1 MLQNIIPKFLNY
13 CKHYQFSKKA
23 LETFSLRLSEY
34 SRFLEPLKLSSLD
47 DITYVHLSDFVTSG
61 DPSVHVK
68 KARVWTLHQFFHY
81 LEFHKLIGI
90 NIAQHLPYPRIEKN
104 DPQFLSLDELKSVLT
119 WFLVKSTS
127 LSGLRNLII
136 VMMLVFL
143 GLRLSALRNLNIQDL
158 SLPESLI
165 WVREKGYVRR
175 PLPIPQILCIYLYQY
190 LKKLDIQIGPLFL
203 SKRKK
208 RISTRSVQYI
218 FDVAEKNLRP
228 GKHLHCHLLR
238 HTAATQINQS
248 SGVDITQAVLG
259 HRSRRT
265 TEAYVHLDGDLYAKY
280 MASHP
285 YHQAGGG
292 EPCMI

>member
-1 MLQNIIPKFLNY
+1 MLQNIIPNFIDY
-13 CKHYQFSKKA
+13 CKHYH
-23 LETFSLRLSEY
+23 FSLKAIQAFKTRLGELDHFLNHQQIRSLSEIQY
-34 SRFLEPLKLSSLD
+34 D
-47 DITYVHLSDFVTSG
+47 HLIDFVTSG

-81 LEFHKLIGI
+81 LEFHKLIGV
-90 NIAQHLPYPRIEKN
+90 NIAQQLPYPKIEKN
-104 DPQFLSLDELKSVLT
+104 DPRFLSSDEIKTLLN
-119 WFLVKSTS
+119 WFLLKSTS
-127 LSGLRNLII
+127 LPGLRNLII

-143 GLRLSALRNLNIQDL
+143 GLRLSALRNLDIQDL

-165 WVREKGYVRR
+165 WIREKGYIRR
-175 PLPIPQILCIYLYQY
+175 PLPVPQILCVYLYQY
-190 LKKLDIQIGPLFL
+190 LKNIDRQIGPLFL
-203 SKRKK
+203 SKRKN

-218 FDVAEKNLRP
+218 FDVAENKLDFN
-228 GKHLHCHLLR
+228 KHLHCHLFR

-248 SGVDITQAVLG
+248 AGVDITQAVLG

-285 YHQAGGG
+285 YHQVREVSHA
-292 EPCMI
+292 